1 MGYREITGVDLKTFI
16 KEVYAL
22 SCPVGLGMLHYK
34 PGPLSD
40 EDVNEWVASAM
51 AHNGGSDVVV
61 DMDYVLGRCCKMVVW
76 RRKDRLFIRDDW
88 YDHSP
93 DELAQLLNRVG
104 RADAPKVNSI

>member
-1 MGYREITGVDLKTFI
+1 MGYCEITGVDLEEFI
-16 KEVYAL
+16 QAVYAL

-34 PGPLSD
+34 PDPLSK
-40 EDVNEWVASAM
+40 EDISEWVASIA
-51 AHNGGSDVVV
+51 AHQGGNDIALN
-61 DMDYVLGRCCKMVVW
+61 MDYVLGRCCKMVVW
-76 RRKDRLFIRDDW
+76 RRQDRLYIRDDW